1 MTHAMEKGHT
11 PIMPFDEYGSPENP
25 TLLLLHGAAATDTFC
40 HQYVFADYW
49 HLVVPHLPGS
59 GRAMDRVYDP
69 EETMAD
75 LVALIRALGTE
86 KIVVMG
92 HSLGGELAVGLVAR
106 HPELFS
112 RAVFLSAWVCASDK
126 SIRTYTRIARWS
138 NASLRYK
145 WLLRWQAKYWGYTP
159 EQAAFMVDYASRI
172 TPEQYV
178 AWFNR
183 RIRLDEL
190 SGYASVSIPML
201 AVCGSKEVAEMRH
214 SLAELGRRNSNCQT
228 KVIEGVN
235 HDFPLRAPERIN
247 PIVRAFLEG

>member
-1 MTHAMEKGHT
+1 MTQTTEHPNQSALPYDT
-11 PIMPFDEYGSPENP
+11 YGDPSNP

-40 HQYVFADYW
+40 HQYAFQDRW

-69 EETMAD
+69 EETLSALAD
-75 LVALIRALGTE
+75 LVRSLARE
-86 KIVVMG
+86 KVAVMG
-92 HSLGGELAVGLVAR
+92 HSLGGELAVGLVSR

-112 RAVFLSAWVCASDK
+112 RAVFLSAWVCASDR

-138 NASLRYK
+138 NASLRLK
-145 WLLRWQAKYWGYTP
+145 FLLRWQAKYWGYTP

-178 AWFNR
+178 AWFSR
-183 RIRLDEL
+183 RIRLDAL
-190 SGYASVSIPML
+190 PGYASVSLPML
-201 AVCGSKEVAEMRH
+201 AVCGAKEVAEMKH
-214 SLAELGRRNSNCQT
+214 SLLGLGRRNSNCRT
-228 KVIEGVN
+228 LVLDGMN

-247 PIVRAFLEG
+247 PILRSFLEG